1 MSSLSPSSSRSQL
14 SALATSATTLVCQGH
29 IVLAPSRSND
39 SATAKN
45 LGRLKHS
52 TLFVDVLSVKEFPK
66 NFLLEL
72 FPSDF
77 NVLYTH
83 SMFKPESTLD
93 GWTGLSFVF
102 EELCFLDEEYCVSCC
117 EKFFNAFAKE
127 DYRMVE
133 MSCEDHD
140 HYVVNS
146 YLQARSI
153 TSHITLSAVSS
164 MVTLSSHP
172 HYYYHPSIIRIAFFL
187 PTNHF
192 ACASSMPLRS
202 LTMSQSLPKSSLSPS
217 TSRSHQFFATILVCQ
232 GHTILAHSCSNHS
245 AIARKLGVSFFQ
257 NTDNLC
263 EEHPKVILLYSS
275 IISMDRNSL
284 RRSSLS
290 SSSPIFDILCTHPK
304 FGPKSTPDGSMILSF
319 VFEKVCILDEEHCV
333 FHYKKILNAFSREG
347 CRMVE
352 MSCED
357 HDCYAASS

>member
-1 MSSLSPSSSRSQL
+1 MLSIATLKPSSPFNHFPYYIVRRIL
-14 SALATSATTLVCQGH
+14 NGH
-29 IVLAPSRSND
+29 SLLP
-39 SATAKN
+39 
-45 LGRLKHS
+45 S
-52 TLFVDVLSVKEFPK
+52 TL
-66 NFLLEL
+66 LL
-72 FPSDF
+72 PS
-77 NVLYTH
+77 N
-83 SMFKPESTLD
+83 
-93 GWTGLSFVF
+93 
-102 EELCFLDEEYCVSCC
+102 
-117 EKFFNAFAKE
+117 
-127 DYRMVE
+127 
-133 MSCEDHD
+133 
-140 HYVVNS
+140 
-146 YLQARSI
+146 
-153 TSHITLSAVSS
+153 
-164 MVTLSSHP
+164 
-172 HYYYHPSIIRIAFFL
+172 
-187 PTNHF
+187 
-192 ACASSMPLRS
+192 
-202 LTMSQSLPKSSLSPS
+202 
-217 TSRSHQFFATILVCQ
+217 QFFATILVCQ